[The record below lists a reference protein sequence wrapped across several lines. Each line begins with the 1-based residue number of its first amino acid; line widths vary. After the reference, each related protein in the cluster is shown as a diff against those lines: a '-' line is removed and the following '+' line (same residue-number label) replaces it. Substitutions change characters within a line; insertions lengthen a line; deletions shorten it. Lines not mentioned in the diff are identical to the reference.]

1 VIPKRPNKAI
11 NGMSLQL
18 RLGGRCK
25 ATITPNAAEA
35 KRNLSKVN
43 SPGENAKSANVITA
57 KAEAHMT
64 TIALIAIEVLRPI
77 FVFCIFFVFPV

>member
-1 VIPKRPNKAI
+1 
-11 NGMSLQL
+11 
-18 RLGGRCK
+18 
-25 ATITPNAAEA
+25 
-35 KRNLSKVN
+35 
-43 SPGENAKSANVITA
+43 VITA